1 MKKGFTLIELLV
13 VIAIIAILAAI
24 LFPVFSEAKAAAYK
38 ISCLNN
44 IKQITLGAVM
54 YQNDYDDTLPS
65 AAHSNGGAGMEGG
78 WMFYSRFPADD
89 DQSPGA
95 YIPQQGSIFPYVKN
109 ANIFVCPMDPKG
121 KVSGNSYS
129 MNYCATDQAGGVAHG
144 KNSSSID
151 DSSAFLFF
159 NEEAD
164 GDPSTDSTDDGY
176 FLYPGNN
183 MSVRH
188 TKGSNGS
195 FVDGHGKFILPG
207 ALAANGWVF
216 GSPDLTSCP

>member
-24 LFPVFSEAKAAAYK
+24 LFPVFAGAKAAAYK
-38 ISCLNN
+38 ISCLSNL
-44 IKQITLGAVM
+44 KQITLAAVM
-54 YQNDYDDTLPS
+54 YQNDYDDMLPG
-65 AAHSNGGAGMEGG
+65 AANSGAGAGLEGG

-89 DQSPGA
+89 GQTPAA
-95 YIPQQGSIFPYVKN
+95 YVPQQGSVYPYVKN
-109 ANIFVCPMDPKG
+109 AAIFVCPMDPKG
-121 KVSGNSYS
+121 KISGNSYS
-129 MNYCATDQAGGVAHG
+129 DNYCTTDQAGGVAHG
-144 KNSSSID
+144 KNASQID
-151 DSSAFLFF
+151 DSSSFLFF

-164 GDPSTDSTDDGY
+164 SNAASDSTDDGY

-183 MSVRH
+183 MSTRH
-188 TKGSNGS
+188 TNGSNGS